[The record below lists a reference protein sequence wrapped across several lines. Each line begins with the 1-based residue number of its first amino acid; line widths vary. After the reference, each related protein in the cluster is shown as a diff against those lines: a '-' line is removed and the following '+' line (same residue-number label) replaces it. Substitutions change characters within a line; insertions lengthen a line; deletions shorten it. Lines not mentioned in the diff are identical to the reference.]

1 MSDTSGVQSHP
12 DSLTF
17 GRKADFAETAW
28 KHLTAHLPL
37 SLAVRELMR
46 LRALFEM
53 GAIQKPILDVGCG
66 DGLFWEN
73 LIQNIREGEKV
84 SLKGLMGIDIDT
96 HELSLASLRLQSRG
110 VEVQQRD
117 ISLTSSLEGQSDLKG
132 QFQTV
137 IANCSLEHVPKL
149 EPALKN
155 ILGYMSP
162 SGQFVLFVPAPH
174 WTENL
179 KIRQNFNRISPR
191 LGGLVGGCFDGF
203 FQHRHLYPATVWKFL
218 LEGMGFKVQTI
229 LGLGHPSANRLFER
243 HLPTAF
249 LTFIH
254 KMIFKQ
260 YPSLLKN
267 RSTPKSSLVG
277 DFLESIEN
285 GTVLQSDLGQQDVI
299 EYFII
304 CQK

>member
-137 IANCSLEHVPKL
+137 IAN
-149 EPALKN
+149 
-155 ILGYMSP
+155 
-162 SGQFVLFVPAPH
+162 
-174 WTENL
+174 
-179 KIRQNFNRISPR
+179 
-191 LGGLVGGCFDGF
+191 
-203 FQHRHLYPATVWKFL
+203 
-218 LEGMGFKVQTI
+218 
-229 LGLGHPSANRLFER
+229 
-243 HLPTAF
+243 
-249 LTFIH
+249 
-254 KMIFKQ
+254 
-260 YPSLLKN
+260 
-267 RSTPKSSLVG
+267 
-277 DFLESIEN
+277 
-285 GTVLQSDLGQQDVI
+285 
-299 EYFII
+299 
-304 CQK
+304 

>member
-1 MSDTSGVQSHP
+1 MGESTGAPTQP
-12 DSLTF
+12 GSLTF
-17 GRKADFAETAW
+17 GRKVDFAESAW

-96 HELSLASLRLQSRG
+96 HELGLASLRLQSRG
-110 VEVQQRD
+110 VEVLQRD
-117 ISLTSSLEGQSDLKG
+117 ISLTSPLEGQADLSE
-132 QFQTV
+132 QFKTV

-149 EPALKN
+149 EPALRN
-155 ILGYMSP
+155 ILGYLSP
-162 SGQFVLFVPAPH
+162 NGQFVLFVPAPN

-179 KIRQNFNRISPR
+179 HIRQNFHRLSPR

-229 LGLGHPSANRLFER
+229 LGLGNQSANRLFER

-254 KMIFKQ
+254 KMIFKS
-260 YPSLLKN
+260 YPGLL
-267 RSTPKSSLVG
+267 RSRPTPKSKLVG
-277 DFLESIEN
+277 EFLQSITD
-285 GTVLQSDLGQQDVI
+285 GSIVQSDLGQSAVI